1 MRIVIALGGN
11 ALLEKDQPPEA
22 ELQHLNIS
30 AAARA
35 IAKIAYGN
43 ELVISHGNGPQVGL
57 LALQADSYPQK
68 PYPLDILDAESEGML
83 GYQIQQAL
91 MNALPERQVVALLTQ
106 VLVDEKDSAFEN
118 PTKPIGAFY
127 PSSERKALNQ
137 QHGWVLAEFEKGLRR
152 LVASPEPKVILELAA
167 IKLLMTNGIMV
178 VCSGGGGIPV
188 VQDASGQLRGVAAVI
203 DKDLTSA
210 LLATALEADTLL
222 LLTDVDAVYKDWG
235 REHASPL
242 KQATVGELRSMAF
255 ETGTMAPKIKA
266 ACRFVEDTG
275 NCAYIGQLN
284 RIAEILARQSGT
296 KIIPGELVKRGIKA
310 QAPNI
315 SQRTNTEFGH

>member
-11 ALLEKDQPPEA
+11 ALLQKDQPPEA
-22 ELQHLNIS
+22 ELQHQNIS

-35 IAKIAYGN
+35 IAEIASGN

-57 LALQADSYPQK
+57 LALQADNYPQVK
-68 PYPLDILDAESEGML
+68 PYPLDILDAQSEGML

-127 PSSERKALNQ
+127 PSSERKALSQ
-137 QHGWVLAEFEKGLRR
+137 QHGWVVAEFEKGLRR
-152 LVASPEPKVILELAA
+152 LVPSPEPKVILELAA
-167 IKLLMTNGIMV
+167 IKLLMTNGITV

-188 VQDASGQLRGVAAVI
+188 VRDADGQLRGVAAVI

-210 LLATALEADTLL
+210 LLATALAADALL

-235 REHASPL
+235 SREHASPL
-242 KQATVGELRSMAF
+242 KQATIGELRSMAF
-255 ETGTMAPKIKA
+255 ETGTMAPKIEA
-266 ACRFVEDTG
+266 ACRFVEATG
-275 NCAYIGQLN
+275 NCAYVGQLN
-284 RIAEILARQSGT
+284 RSAEILARQSGT
-296 KIIPGELVKRGIKA
+296 KIIPG
-310 QAPNI
+310 
-315 SQRTNTEFGH
+315 